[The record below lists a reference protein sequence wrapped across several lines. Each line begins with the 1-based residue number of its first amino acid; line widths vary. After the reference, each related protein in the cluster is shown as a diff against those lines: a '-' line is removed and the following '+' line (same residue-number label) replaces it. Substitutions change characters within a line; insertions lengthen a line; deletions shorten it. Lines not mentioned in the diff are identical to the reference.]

1 MYMII
6 VVLKGFAKLLE
17 IENIFPTKL
26 IFNVTPLSVS
36 INFKDKVFLTDKFAV
51 FAYFTVLL
59 LKNQLL

>member
-17 IENIFPTKL
+17 IENIFPIKL

-36 INFKDKVFLTDKFAV
+36 INVKDKVFLTDKFAII
-51 FAYFTVLL
+51 AYFMVLL